1 MTVESFTGVSYES
14 WKETCDMYL
23 STVTDISLRRSFAMY
38 LQLYPFTRITSVDKT
53 IISSKDFYNNFIKS
67 GAILHNNSVLEM
79 HSYYLQVCS

>member
-1 MTVESFTGVSYES
+1 MVVENFTGISYES

-53 IISSKDFYNNFIKS
+53 IITSLQNAIIVKNCSAFNEIIIK
-67 GAILHNNSVLEM
+67 AFT
-79 HSYYLQVCS
+79 